1 MLKDALSAGAVLL
14 ALCIPVGSPSAQS
27 NADTDPLVT
36 SAQVWDLD
44 HNGTYT
50 CDEWRQFAT
59 RIFNMADRNHD
70 GYVDASEF
78 KTIQQA
84 VPIFKEAD
92 IAYFDDNRDGRL
104 SRDEFVKKP
113 NPIFARY
120 DKNGDCMVTPQELNQ
135 TSASPQTPSLGRR
148 GAGIH

>member
-1 MLKDALSAGAVLL
+1 MMRYAGSASAVLL
-14 ALCIPVGSPSAQS
+14 VLCAGVGSLLAQS
-27 NADTDPLVT
+27 NADNDPLVT

-44 HNGTYT
+44 HNGIYT
-50 CDEWRQFAT
+50 CDEWKQFAT

-84 VPIFKEAD
+84 VAIFKEAD
-92 IAYFDDNRDGRL
+92 LAYFDDNHDGRL

-120 DKNGDCMVTPQELNQ
+120 DKNGDCRVTPQELKD
-135 TSASPQTPSLGRR
+135 TSASPQTPSLGKR
-148 GAGIH
+148 GVGMH